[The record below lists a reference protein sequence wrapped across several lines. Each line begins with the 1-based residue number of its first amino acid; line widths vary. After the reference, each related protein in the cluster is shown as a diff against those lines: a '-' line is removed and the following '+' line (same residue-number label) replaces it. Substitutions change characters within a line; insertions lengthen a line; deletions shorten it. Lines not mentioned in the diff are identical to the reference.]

1 MLIANGVNTIK
12 VLAVDNV
19 AEQILQTTGEN
30 ISRLSKLGENY
41 DVNAIRA
48 ELHGK
53 VFLMLLRR
61 TFGKQNESQ
70 RKMLLVSFH
79 EVTDTA
85 ESTSSML
92 DDENTRAAN
101 KGKAISE
108 TQSPLSPLKRAM
120 SEITITPETSTK
132 KKLFLMDDALQAD
145 DETTNPKT

>member
-1 MLIANGVNTIK
+1 MKYKYREPRPKRQKNCDAVYSKSSLLCCSVLHHALSQDKRKQLEKSNDVDGSSNTTEDTIIPRK
-12 VLAVDNV
+12 
-19 AEQILQTTGEN
+19 GEH
-30 ISRLSKLGENY
+30 Y
-41 DVNAIRA
+41 DVSAIRA

-85 ESTSSML
+85 ESTSSMV

-101 KGKAISE
+101 KIPYRKSD
-108 TQSPLSPLKRAM
+108 LHL
-120 SEITITPETSTK
+120 
-132 KKLFLMDDALQAD
+132 
-145 DETTNPKT
+145 